1 MRALAPALGGD
12 LEAACDTLLAVLSP
26 PDSHDDIALLIVE
39 VPDSGHDGAVPEA
52 PATS

>member
-1 MRALAPALGGD
+1 LGGD

-39 VPDSGHDGAVPEA
+39 VLDQAVPEA
-52 PATS
+52 PVTS